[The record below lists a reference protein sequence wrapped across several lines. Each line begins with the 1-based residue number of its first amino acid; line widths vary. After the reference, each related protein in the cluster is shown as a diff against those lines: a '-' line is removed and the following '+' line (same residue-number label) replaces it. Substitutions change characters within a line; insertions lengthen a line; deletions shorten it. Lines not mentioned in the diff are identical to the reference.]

1 MNIKSLIFSML
12 IVAAIF
18 TGCKKDETTQSPYE
32 TADAGKGG
40 ILYDNFFTVEA
51 GWDTTS
57 ASTTTLKAKAD
68 FFRCKQCHAWDLLGT
83 AGSYNNRGP
92 KASRPNVNALNIYD
106 LAHTKTAQELFD
118 AMKKTEGRR
127 AFSYD
132 LGTYDPATNA
142 TEGDKMPDYSALLT
156 DAQIWDLVKFMKEG
170 AIDVSNLYDAT
181 YTGTYPTG
189 STTYAN
195 LGKDGNAA
203 AGNTFFAANCAACHG
218 TDGALIL
225 VEDMTVGK
233 FTRKKPNEVHHKVK
247 YGQLGSLMLG
257 NFTMT
262 EANMKDLY
270 KALSDETNFPN

>member
-12 IVAAIF
+12 IIAAIF
-18 TGCKKDETTQSPYE
+18 TGCKEDEPITSPYE
-32 TADAGKGG
+32 TADAAKGG
-40 ILYDNFFTVEA
+40 ILYDNFFAVEA

-57 ASTTTLKAKAD
+57 ASTATLKAKAD

-92 KASRPNVNALNIYD
+92 KTSRPNVNALNIYD
-106 LAHTKTAQELFD
+106 LAHSKTAQELFD

-132 LGTYDPATNA
+132 LIAYDPATNA
-142 TEGDKMPDYSALLT
+142 TEGDKMPNYNEYLT
-156 DAQIWDLVKFMKEG
+156 DAQLWDLVKFMKEG
-170 AIDVSNLYDAT
+170 AFDVSNLYDAT
-181 YTGTYPTG
+181 YSGTYPTG
-189 STTYAN
+189 STTFAN
-195 LGKDGNAA
+195 IGKGGNSA
-203 AGNTFFAANCAACHG
+203 AGNTYYAANCAACHG
-218 TDGALIL
+218 ADGALIL

-233 FTRKKPNEVHHKVK
+233 FTRKKPNEVQHKVI
-247 YGQLGSLMLG
+247 YGQLGSLMVG

-270 KALSDETNFPN
+270 KALSDETNFPD